1 MCICRSAAT
10 WRALWAS
17 ARSCQEDLAAPW
29 NTNIIRLYHRICCLY
44 MISQKKEFWPRQ
56 CEGLE
61 SVCWTPCLPSP
72 GNHHPKKQFHTL
84 EMQISRSP
92 FWENFCILL
101 GRDGPGRV
109 DVVPGDHADR
119 DACALALLD
128 RGWHLGPH
136 WILARTTSTQ
146 NHSLSQLKTFDP
158 KIVHFL
164 SPQCQQCRR
173 RSC

>member
-1 MCICRSAAT
+1 M
-10 WRALWAS
+10 
-17 ARSCQEDLAAPW
+17 Q
-29 NTNIIRLYHRICCLY
+29 
-44 MISQKKEFWPRQ
+44 RQ
-56 CEGLE
+56 
-61 SVCWTPCLPSP
+61 
-72 GNHHPKKQFHTL
+72 
-84 EMQISRSP
+84 SP

-119 DACALALLD
+119 DARALALLD

-136 WILARTTSTQ
+136 WILGRTTSTQ

>member
-17 ARSCQEDLAAPW
+17 ARSCQEDLVAPW
-29 NTNIIRLYHRICCLY
+29 NTNIIRLSHRICCLY
-44 MISQKKEFWPRQ
+44 
-56 CEGLE
+56 
-61 SVCWTPCLPSP
+61 
-72 GNHHPKKQFHTL
+72 
-84 EMQISRSP
+84 ISRTKSSDLASVRVSNSFVELLAFHHQVTITRRNNSTPRRGKVISLSP
-92 FWENFCILL
+92 FWEKFCILL

-109 DVVPGDHADR
+109 DVVAGDHADR
-119 DACALALLD
+119 DTRALALLD
-128 RGWHLGPH
+128 RGRHLGPH
-136 WILARTTSTQ
+136 WILARTK
-146 NHSLSQLKTFDP
+146 NHFLSQLKIFDP